1 MLGEDLHAL
10 TLGQQR
16 GVIVGDDRILYTS
29 DGGDSWALAPV
40 GSFALRGVADD
51 GESMWAVGLGG
62 AMLRSDDAG
71 ASWVEIES
79 PTQADL
85 WAIGHAG
92 IDAEAGLFAIGDA
105 GTILR
110 HESSDWVA
118 IDHDLDGDLRGLGG
132 NFMVGREGL
141 VIAIE
146 LEEGSAPQRYLE
158 LGRDPARGDLWDVVD
173 DLAIGDGSRLT
184 TIQIDW
190 VSETPKPF
198 CTP

>member
-40 GSFALRGVADD
+40 GSVALRGVADD

-85 WAIGHAG
+85 WAIGDAG

-141 VIAIE
+141 AIE
-146 LEEGSAPQRYLE
+146 LEEGSAAALP
-158 LGRDPARGDLWDVVD
+158 GAR
-173 DLAIGDGSRLT
+173 SR
-184 TIQIDW
+184 
-190 VSETPKPF
+190 SRAR
-198 CTP
+198 